1 MPLLDQISAGDDVK
15 AGLAEVA
22 AKLEGLEGQAHLYAS
37 WPPAGVDDDHK
48 IRLLEQVA
56 SLDKGY
62 PGGLAAYIASSRALA
77 VVDHLDAPGS
87 WLTAILLA
95 DACDAYGGVVVAC
108 CETPASEIHA
118 LSRKLAR
125 GGARDAVTRGM
136 ARGTC
141 ELIDFF
147 RLDAATGRGTRATL
161 EEVREGAMRAR
172 EAARRAFVGDKS
184 KSSTL
189 TSVSSRVCVV
199 VDGADSLSS
208 GRSRVADAAA
218 ERFLDA
224 LERELGDGVDIVVR
238 AHADVGARAGW
249 LAERADCEIRVEPL
263 RTGSAEDAHGTCET
277 THRNNAWRAE
287 GAARRSR
294 ATFALT
300 ELGARLESRG

>member
-1 MPLLDQISAGDDVK
+1 MDV
-15 AGLAEVA
+15 
-22 AKLEGLEGQAHLYAS
+22 LERLGVSFAS
-37 WPPAGVDDDHK
+37 
-48 IRLLEQVA
+48 RA
-56 SLDKGY
+56 SSSN
-62 PGGLAAYIASSRALA
+62 ASSSRALA

-172 EAARRAFVGDKS
+172 EAARRAFMGDKS